1 MSDKRLAELSR
12 AVGLN
17 IEWQDAAK
25 KTQHVTPEAQRALLE
40 AMGYPAQTS
49 QQIVESLATLRD
61 RHRSRCY
68 GPLLTVEQGQP
79 LDLTGRFKAGSPF
92 RLIEEDSQRH
102 EGRLDAHARLP
113 GWHMPG
119 YHHLEVGNEQLTVA
133 VCPPA
138 CPDVA
143 TLSGGRDRH
152 LWGLAVQLY
161 ALRRQGDGGVGDTEA
176 LEHLVRSAAQA
187 GADAMALSPVHAMF
201 SALPDHY
208 SPYSPSSRLFFNV
221 LHASPG
227 CIMGEHAQSQALK
240 VSGLEQEFKRLEALE
255 LIDWPAAGTA
265 RLRIL
270 HQLYRSFGDGG
281 KEHLLTPDFDS
292 FCSAGGEALRDHCRF
307 EALHA
312 FQLARGQSGDW
323 RDWPESLHDPRHAE
337 VERFAREHAE
347 EVRFHAF
354 CQWLIARCL
363 KRAQDAATGAGMRI
377 GLIADLAVGAEPTGS
392 QAWSRQAEFLPALAV
407 GAPPDLINR
416 AGQNW
421 GITAFS
427 PEGLRQHGF
436 RAYLEMLRANLA
448 HVGGLRIDHAMGL
461 QRLWLIPQG
470 APPEAG
476 AYLDYPCTD
485 LLRLLCLEATRHQAL
500 IIGEDLGTVP
510 PGFSEDLARR
520 NILGMRVLYFE
531 QHQKGFRP
539 LAQWSDEALA
549 TSTTHDLPSIIG
561 WLEGRDI
568 QQRLDSGH
576 IDEHRAQ
583 DDLAQREEDRQALA
597 ETLQA
602 EGLLREDEQRP
613 ARLLDACVEF
623 LGLTPAPL
631 VLLPLEDILGHP
643 EQPNLPGPGDR
654 HPNWRRRWP
663 VSVDRLLREPQAIT
677 RLRLLDSSRQAAG
690 TQP

>member
-1 MSDKRLAELSR
+1 MSDKRLAELSK

-17 IEWQDAAK
+17 TEWQDAAK
-25 KTQHVTPEAQRALLE
+25 QKLRVSPEAQRALLE

-49 QQIVESLATLRD
+49 QQILESLATLKD

-68 GPLLTVEQGQP
+68 GPLLTVEQGQL
-79 LDLTGRFKAGSPF
+79 LDLAGRFKPGSAF
-92 RLIEEDSQRH
+92 RLTEEGAQAH
-102 EGRLDAHARLP
+102 EGRLDTQARLP
-113 GWHMPG
+113 AWQQPG
-119 YHHLEVGNEQLTVA
+119 YHRLEIGDEQLTVA

-143 TLSGGRDRH
+143 SLAGGEDRH

-161 ALRRQGDGGVGDTEA
+161 ALRRQGDGGLGDTEA

-187 GADAMALSPVHAMF
+187 GADALALSPVHAMF
-201 SALPDHY
+201 SALPEHY

-227 CIMGEHAQSQALK
+227 CILGEHAQSQVLK
-240 VSGLEQEFKRLEALE
+240 LSDLEAELARLEALE
-255 LIDWPAAGTA
+255 LIDWPAVGNT

-270 HQLYRSFGDGG
+270 RELYRGFGGGG
-281 KEHLLTPDFDS
+281 KENLLTPDFNS
-292 FCSAGGEALRDHCRF
+292 FCAVGGEALRDHCRF
-307 EALHA
+307 EALQA
-312 FQLARGQSGDW
+312 FQRAHGQSGDW
-323 RDWPESLHDPRHAE
+323 RDWSESLRDPRHGE
-337 VERFAREHAE
+337 VERFAREHGE

-363 KRAQDAATGAGMRI
+363 KRAQDAAIGAGMRI
-377 GLIADLAVGAEPTGS
+377 GLIADLAVGAESTGS
-392 QAWSRQAEFLPALAV
+392 QAWSRQEEFLPALAV

-436 RAYLEMLRANLA
+436 RAYVEMLRANLA
-448 HVGGLRIDHAMGL
+448 HVGGLRIDHAMGM

-476 AYLDYPCTD
+476 AYLDYPCAD
-485 LLRLLCLEATRHQAL
+485 LLRLLCLEATRHRAL

-531 QHQKGFRP
+531 QHQEGFRP

-568 QQRLDSGH
+568 EQRLASGH
-576 IDEHRAQ
+576 IDAQRAR
-583 DDLAQREEDRQALA
+583 DDLAQREADRRALVEA
-597 ETLQA
+597 LCV
-602 EGLLREDEQRP
+602 EGLLRDGEEDP
-613 ARLLDACVEF
+613 ARLLDACVAF
-623 LGLTPAPL
+623 LGRTPAPL
-631 VLLPLEDILGHP
+631 VLLPLEDVLGHP
-643 EQPNLPGPGDR
+643 EQPNLPGPGDH

-663 VSVDRLLREPQAIT
+663 VSVDRLLREPQAMA
-677 RLRLLDSSRQAAG
+677 RLRLLDSSRQAG
-690 TQP
+690 SRP